1 MKKYFLV
8 LVALIMAL
16 SVMGAFTACSNT
28 DETAEPVVLRL
39 AVPSP
44 AGDPIVT
51 NIEKWVKQ
59 FNEQAKGKYV
69 IEIHPGESL
78 VKFPDSLDALRTG
91 AVEIDVWPI
100 GAFSSVEP
108 NFAAAEL
115 PFLVNSVQ
123 ADAAMQVSMLPVY
136 NDITTKKF
144 NCKILYSFTCLGSD
158 IMSTKPIQTLADWK
172 GLLTQSVSPQTAN
185 IIQLLGGAPVAMGF
199 GDAYGALQKKTIE
212 ATSQSTSFMI
222 QFKLNE
228 VAKYVLSG
236 YLTPAAVA
244 VAINMDVYNKM
255 PKDMQNLLT
264 KICNQAQTDTN
275 NFFIDIYNQ
284 NLKTLTDSG
293 VTVYRLPKAERD
305 QWAQLIKPY
314 GDELYGKMSADFA
327 KKVKDIG
334 TDLDKKYPYQEK

>member
-1 MKKYFLV
+1 MVILMVMLAVSPLV
-8 LVALIMAL
+8 
-16 SVMGAFTACSNT
+16 SCSSSSSTSNQ
-28 DETAEPVVLRL
+28 PVVLRL

-44 AGDPIVT
+44 EGDPIVT
-51 NIEKWVKQ
+51 NIENWVKD
-59 FNEQAKGKYV
+59 FNQQANGKYI

-123 ADAAMQVSMLPVY
+123 ADAALQVEMMPVY

-172 GLLTQSVSPQTAN
+172 GLLCQSVSPQTAN
-185 IIQLLGGAPVAMGF
+185 IIKLMGGAPVSMGF
-199 GDAYGALQKKTIE
+199 ADAYQALQKKIIE
-212 ATSQSTSFMI
+212 ATNQSTSFMI

-244 VAINMDVYNKM
+244 VAINMDTYNKM

-264 KICNQAQTDTN
+264 KICNKAQADTN
-275 NFFIDIYNQ
+275 NYFIDIYNQ

-305 QWAQLIKPY
+305 TWAQLIKPY
-314 GDELYGKMSADFA
+314 GDELYSKMSPDFA

-334 TDLDKKYPYQEK
+334 AQLDSKYPYQEK